1 MGPVNPAFV
10 KAAGK
15 AAKKIVTAV
24 GPDAVKH
31 VVKYQKGNHGSKVK
45 RGAYQDCKV
54 EMFGD
59 KACIVTDPDSGE
71 VVFLTSDF
79 IESCRFIEEKFKKA
93 RMKTYYYYEIVFKD
107 GQQSYVRMSSKYRD
121 AMENYL

>member
-1 MGPVNPAFV
+1 MNPAVV
-10 KAAGK
+10 KAAGA
-15 AAKKIVTAV
+15 AAKKIVTIV
-24 GPDAVKH
+24 GPDAVKQ

-121 AMENYL
+121 AMENYLKA